1 MLKRILAAS
10 IFAAGGLNASY
21 ATEARFRSE
30 AGGFLLRRAFE
41 AIVDLESSLL
51 LSTIHYLALVRSA
64 MLGWHE
70 GAKAAGGKLTDFI
83 RSLRSSKEF
92 AQPDARLEAQP
103 IDRWSS
109 DA

>member
-41 AIVDLESSLL
+41 AIVDLESSFC
-51 LSTIHYLALVRSA
+51 YQR
-64 MLGWHE
+64 
-70 GAKAAGGKLTDFI
+70 FI
-83 RSLRSSKEF
+83 
-92 AQPDARLEAQP
+92 
-103 IDRWSS
+103 I
-109 DA
+109 